1 MKVVNAKLKTITPVH
16 ISSGETILNFEYFTD
31 DEFVYVCNF
40 AKLVNI
46 LDNNSLSKILNLIK
60 RSETLKISF
69 KAILQEVGI
78 ENRINEFILY
88 KIKYE
93 GQISGKIDRF
103 ISHPNGKKYLPGSS
117 LKGVFK
123 TIIYYDEVKNK
134 LVNIPYDVIKI
145 RDIINKTLES
155 KDSDDKKEYKLRIDK
170 KGYKLRIGD
179 VELDNYSLSLGRMNR
194 IGMRNPKGSAKLNSL
209 ELVEIPEASFKLY
222 YEGFEIEKLVKN
234 SHEFYTSVLKYIE
247 ETVNNARGTDPS
259 KYKVRENIKSL
270 RKEMNNL
277 KDNEIIV
284 QLGKYG
290 GYFTKSYGELLFKL
304 FGNVDPGLYEF
315 RRAKGN
321 EKLQFGYAPKGKRF
335 AREFPK
341 TFTVVNSMPLG
352 WVKLTFD

>member
-1 MKVVNAKLKTITPVH
+1 MKEINVELKTITPIH
-16 ISSGETILNFEYFTD
+16 ISSGEVISDFEYFTD
-31 DEFVYVCNF
+31 NNFVYICDF
-40 AKLVNI
+40 TKLVDT
-46 LDNNSLSKILNLIK
+46 LYGREDLLYKILNLIK
-60 RSETLKISF
+60 GENRVSF
-69 KAILQEVGI
+69 RTILREVGL
-78 ENRINEFILY
+78 ENEINNFILY
-88 KIKYE
+88 KIRCN
-93 GQISGKIDRF
+93 GPISGKIDKF
-103 ISHPNGKKYLPGSS
+103 ISHLDGKKYLPGSS

-123 TIIYYDEVKNK
+123 TILYYDEVKNK
-134 LVNIPYDVIKI
+134 LANIPYDVIKI
-145 RDIINKTLES
+145 RNIINTTLEP
-155 KDSDDKKEYKLRIDK
+155 KDSDDKKEYKLRIE
-170 KGYKLRIGD
+170 D
-179 VELDNYSLSLGRMNR
+179 VELDNYSLSLGRINR
-194 IGMRNPKGSAKLNSL
+194 IGMRNPKGSATLNSL

-222 YEGFEIEKLVKN
+222 YEGFEIENLIKN
-234 SHEFYTSVLKYIE
+234 SHEFYASVLKYIE
-247 ETVNNARGTDPS
+247 ETINNARGTDSS

-277 KDNEIIV
+277 KDNEIIIQV
-284 QLGKYG
+284 GKYG